1 MIERSIGLATDLYEL
16 TMAAAYFDNGLRPW
30 ASFELFI
37 RRLPRNRSY
46 LIAAGLEQALDY
58 LKNLRFT
65 SDEIAYLRNH
75 PSFGNVSREFFDYLG
90 EFRFTGDVWAVAEGT
105 AVFEMEPLLRISAP
119 VIEAQIVETFLL
131 ATINFQ
137 TLIASKAARIVT
149 AARGRSVIEF
159 GSRRAHGSEAG
170 LMAARASYI
179 AGCGGTSNV
188 EAGYLF
194 GLPTFGTL
202 AHSFI
207 MLFDD
212 EDEAFRAFLKVFPE
226 TATILVDTY
235 DTVAA
240 VERLSRIFN
249 STIPAVR
256 LDSGDLLELSK
267 RVRAILDESG
277 KADTKIFASGDLDEY
292 IIEELISRGARI
304 DAFGVGTQL
313 ATSYDAPALSGVYK
327 LVAVEDQG
335 ETRMKLK
342 LSPEKATYPG
352 PKQIWRLME
361 DSKYREDLV
370 ALALEQ
376 APPSVGSGNDVW
388 RPLLDLVM
396 KGGQNITKEG
406 SPDEPSMSGAG
417 LKGVREARLARANQA
432 RARASEELKRL
443 PDELLLL
450 DSETR
455 YPVRMSEEL
464 SKQREALEKDIT
476 SKRPQESV

>member
-16 TMAAAYFDNGLRPW
+16 SMAAAYFDNRMRQR

-37 RRLPRNRSY
+37 RKLPPARSY

-58 LKNLRFT
+58 LKNLIFK
-65 SDEIAYLRNH
+65 SGEIDYLRNH
-75 PSFGNVSREFFDYLG
+75 PSFRNVSREFFDYLG

-105 AVFEMEPLLRISAP
+105 AVFEMEPLVRVSAP
-119 VIEAQIVETFLL
+119 VIEAQIVETYLL

-137 TLIASKAARIVT
+137 TLIASKAARVVT

-159 GSRRAHGSEAG
+159 GTRRAHGSEAG
-170 LMAARASYI
+170 LMAARAAYI
-179 AGCGGTSNV
+179 AGCSGTSNV

-207 MLFDD
+207 MMFDD

-235 DTVAA
+235 DTVEA
-240 VERLSRIFN
+240 VERLSRN
-249 STIPAVR
+249 PELTIPAVR
-256 LDSGDLLELSK
+256 LDSGDLLELSN
-267 RVRAILDESG
+267 RVRAILDENG

-292 IIEELISRGARI
+292 VIEELISSGAKI

-335 ETRMKLK
+335 GIRMKLK
-342 LSPEKATYPG
+342 LSEGKATYPG
-352 PKQIWRLME
+352 SKQIWRLT
-361 DSKYREDLV
+361 DAAGRYCEDLI
-370 ALALEQ
+370 ALADEQ
-376 APPSVGSGNDVW
+376 APPSAGPGNDGW
-388 RPLLDLVM
+388 RPLLELVM
-396 KGGQNITKEG
+396 KGGQNINREG
-406 SPDEPSMSGAG
+406 STDEPSPSDTGI
-417 LKGVREARLARANQA
+417 RQARLARLNQA

-443 PDELLLL
+443 PGELLLL
-450 DSETR
+450 DSDLR
-455 YPVRMSEEL
+455 YPVRLSEKL
-464 SKQREALEKDIT
+464 SKQREVLEKDIT
-476 SKRPQESV
+476 SKRPQESE